1 MRGLH
6 HVKPHDLLYDMLGE
20 EWDPAEAAWQSII
33 HVCPFPMLCS
43 RRKACRRLS
52 PRIGPSIRSPIGPA
66 TARSS
71 IFLPG
76 RTEYLIHDAG
86 ADPSNIVIDPGAP
99 VGTIQVPS
107 GVEPIVMGVDSPRI
121 GGYAR
126 IGVVISLEMSRVGQT
141 RPGEVTR
148 FVRVDQ
154 NEAPDGLREQEA
166 LLLDP
171 GIISREVWV

>member
-1 MRGLH
+1 VQTFVSADWTLNPKSDRTGHRPQL
-6 HVKPHDLLYDMLGE
+6 
-20 EWDPAEAAWQSII
+20 
-33 HVCPFPMLCS
+33 F
-43 RRKACRRLS
+43 
-52 PRIGPSIRSPIGPA
+52 
-66 TARSS
+66 
-71 IFLPG
+71 FLPG

-126 IGVVISLEMSRVGQT
+126 IGAVISLEMSRVGQT

>member
-1 MRGLH
+1 VQTFVSADWTLNPKSDRTGHRPQL
-6 HVKPHDLLYDMLGE
+6 
-20 EWDPAEAAWQSII
+20 
-33 HVCPFPMLCS
+33 F
-43 RRKACRRLS
+43 
-52 PRIGPSIRSPIGPA
+52 
-66 TARSS
+66 
-71 IFLPG
+71 FLPR

-86 ADPSNIVIDPGAP
+86 ADPSNIVTDPGAP

-107 GVEPIVMGVDSPRI
+107 GGEPIVMGVDSPRI
-121 GGYAR
+121 GEYAR